1 MQIEAPL
8 RRLEQ
13 PRNRTCV
20 QAPPH
25 VREAVHNILV
35 GHMAAH
41 LSLHRVALK
50 DRASV
55 RTELLQAG
63 FGEGSVTTLLDRV
76 IEAAR

>member
-1 MQIEAPL
+1 MQTTAPVDPT
-8 RRLEQ
+8 EQ
-13 PRNRTCV
+13 PRVRTCI

-41 LSLHRVALK
+41 LRLHRVGLQ

-63 FGEGSVTTLLDRV
+63 FGEASVTTLLDRV